1 MPRPSKGSQ
10 PDCPP
15 FPAQNLPLLSP
26 GLYLWRLSDE
36 VLLRG
41 RNGACAVSLWGGT
54 LGCQGSRGAGR
65 WRVERSKLVEVLGP
79 RSEPPVCL
87 GRLSRAHW
95 ARLHSRRSQSVLT
108 HTNLLP
114 CTQGGRPLLA
124 DSLSPPPSVWSGKRP
139 LPVCALPHCLHRCPV
154 GPQQPGRG
162 KASVLGKNPEQRV
175 PGAGVLGTS
184 TAGRGDASWNSLA
197 TPGREA
203 QRTSSE

>member
-1 MPRPSKGSQ
+1 MKCCSEAGMEP
-10 PDCPP
+10 
-15 FPAQNLPLLSP
+15 
-26 GLYLWRLSDE
+26 
-36 VLLRG
+36 VLLACGVGPWGARVVGARG
-41 RNGACAVSLWGGT
+41 DGEGAQQAGGSSGPT
-54 LGCQGSRGAGR
+54 ERASCVFGETQPGS
-65 WRVERSKLVEVLGP
+65 LGP
-79 RSEPPVCL
+79 PPQPT
-87 GRLSRAHW
+87 G
-95 ARLHSRRSQSVLT
+95 SQSVLT
-108 HTNLLP
+108 HTNLLL

-139 LPVCALPHCLHRCPV
+139 LPVCTLPHCLHRCPV

>member
-1 MPRPSKGSQ
+1 M
-10 PDCPP
+10 
-15 FPAQNLPLLSP
+15 
-26 GLYLWRLSDE
+26 
-36 VLLRG
+36 LLRG
-41 RNGACAVSLWGGT
+41 RNGARAVSLWGGT
-54 LGCQGSRGAGR
+54 LGCQGSRGTGR
-65 WRVERSKLVEVLGP
+65 WRGSAASWWKFWAHGAERASCVFGETQPGSLGP
-79 RSEPPVCL
+79 PPQPT
-87 GRLSRAHW
+87 G
-95 ARLHSRRSQSVLT
+95 SQSVLT